1 MILTTPFFYRPE
13 LVGQTGH
20 DWPEYEPWRVDRINA
35 LYRDFLVAHPGRY
48 TLIDLNQYISPGGK
62 YAESIDGIRVRDD
75 GVHFTLDGAIWVS
88 KWLAPQLEAVAQL
101 PTAAETGPVERF
113 DPRHL
118 HPT

>member
-1 MILTTPFFYRPE
+1 MVPARAQVGFDRYFLSELDQATQVLASRGSKVVILTTPFFYRPE

-48 TLIDLNQYISPGGK
+48 TLIDLNRYVSPGGK

-75 GVHFTLDGAIWVS
+75 GVHFALEGAI
-88 KWLAPQLEAVAQL
+88 
-101 PTAAETGPVERF
+101 
-113 DPRHL
+113 
-118 HPT
+118 